1 MLLMTDGVL
10 FYVGIDSNRS
20 EIAIFSDESL

>member
-10 FYVGIDSNRS
+10 FYVGLDSNHS
-20 EIAIFSDESL
+20 EMAMFSDESL